1 MVVYL
6 NGEFVPRSEAKV
18 SVEDRGFIFGDGV
31 YEVWRVV
38 NGHLFESAR
47 HFARL
52 EHGLR
57 ELRIRPPATATHDGL
72 RLVADR
78 LLAEN
83 GLVAGEA
90 TFYVEVTRGAAPRT
104 HSFPPS
110 STPATLF
117 AMVSRF
123 EPPEATR
130 ASGATVI
137 TVPDVRWLR
146 CDVKTLQLL
155 PNVLAKQAAAER
167 NAIEGVFVRD
177 GVITEGSHTN
187 VAGVLGGEIRTHPL
201 TNLVLPGVTRA
212 VVLEIARDMGLPVRE
227 EPIAQRDVPRLEE
240 MFLIGTTSDVMPV
253 IRVDDVPIGNGMP
266 GPIARRLQQ
275 VFRAHLDARGAR
287 AIA

>member
-18 SVEDRGFIFGDGV
+18 SVEDRGFMFGDGV

-47 HFARL
+47 HYARL
-52 EHGLR
+52 EHGLG
-57 ELRIRPPATATHDGL
+57 ELRIGQPPSATHQGL
-72 RLVADR
+72 RAIADR

-83 GLVAGEA
+83 ELVAGEA

-130 ASGATVI
+130 ATGATAI
-137 TVPDVRWLR
+137 TLPDVRWLR
-146 CDVKTLQLL
+146 CNVKTLQLL

-177 GVITEGSHTN
+177 GIITEGSHTN
-187 VAGVLGGEIRTHPL
+187 VAGVLRGEIRTHPL
-201 TNLVLPGVTRA
+201 TNLILPGITRA
-212 VVLEIARDMGLPVRE
+212 VVLEIARDLGVPVRE
-227 EPIAQRDVPRLEE
+227 EAIAQRDVPRLEE
-240 MFLIGTTSDVMPV
+240 MFLVGTTSDVMPI
-253 IRVDDVPIGNGMP
+253 IRVDDVTIGNGTP

-275 VFRAHLDARGAR
+275 AFRAHLDASGAH
-287 AIA
+287 AVA